1 MGMIKRND
9 LDKEFDLFLE
19 KSGIYLYKWQKE
31 LAMKILRN
39 GPIDYIPYA
48 MRRGNIMT
56 SSLFITRLA
65 CNGFID
71 EINNRKG
78 DLQNDI

>member
-1 MGMIKRND
+1 MIETYKDD
-9 LDKEFDLFLE
+9 LDKKFDLFLE
-19 KSGIYLYKWQKE
+19 KSGIYLYKWEKE

-39 GPIDYIPYA
+39 EPIDYIPYA

-56 SSLFITRLA
+56 NSLFITGLA

-71 EINNRKG
+71 EINGKKG
-78 DLQNDI
+78 K

>member
-1 MGMIKRND
+1 MIETYRDD
-9 LDKEFDLFLE
+9 LDKKFDLFLE
-19 KSGIYLYKWQKE
+19 KSGIYLYKWEKE

-39 GPIDYIPYA
+39 EPVDYIPYA

-56 SSLFITRLA
+56 NSVFVIGLA

-71 EINNRKG
+71 EINGKKG
-78 DLQNDI
+78 KEE